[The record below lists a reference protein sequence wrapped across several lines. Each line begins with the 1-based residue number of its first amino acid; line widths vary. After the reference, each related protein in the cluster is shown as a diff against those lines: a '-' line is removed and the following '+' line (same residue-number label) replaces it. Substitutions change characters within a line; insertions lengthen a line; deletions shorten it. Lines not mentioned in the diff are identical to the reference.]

1 MKNLF
6 LILLCL
12 NSFFISCGNETKSN
26 GSERKNNV
34 TKNETAMSE
43 EYEQY
48 INNSLSTGET
58 PYVDVYGNNYVC
70 PKSQCSGIEV
80 TAPEESD
87 VIVIIKHNN
96 KDGKVVQ
103 HGYISAGEKFRFDIP
118 NGTYQVF
125 FYYGRGWCPDKD
137 MDNGVVGGFVTDEVF
152 AKDEPQDI
160 YDGILSYVLQLSR
173 DGNFQT
179 RQSDISEI
187 F

>member
-1 MKNLF
+1 MKNVF
-6 LILLCL
+6 LIILCL
-12 NSFFISCGNETKSN
+12 SSFLISCGNERKEKGN
-26 GSERKNNV
+26 ERKENAP
-34 TKNETAMSE
+34 KNETVISA

-48 INNSLSTGET
+48 INNSLSTGEA

-80 TAPEESD
+80 TAPKESD
-87 VIVIIKHNN
+87 VIVIIKRNN
-96 KDGKVVQ
+96 KDGNVIQ
-103 HGYISAGEKFRFDIP
+103 HGYISAGENFRFDIP

-125 FYYGRGWCPDKD
+125 FYYGRGWSPNKD
-137 MDNGVVGGFVTDEVF
+137 MGNGVVGGFISDEVF

-179 RQSDISEI
+179 RHSNSSEI